1 MGKQVLIFADGDII
15 FQGHDT
21 TIEDNLYLVSMNGDI
36 KIESGNNDFTGL
48 ALAPNGTI
56 TIQGEKNNYT
66 GSFIG
71 KNLNITPGETTFT
84 GPENPH
90 ELIPEIYI
98 PPSTNLNNETQNAIF
113 NFLNNL
119 GSYTKPGAIL
129 YSSVAKELIQSKVET
144 LLIALKK
151 LLAKE
156 MILILATKKI

>member
-1 MGKQVLIFADGDII
+1 
-15 FQGHDT
+15 
-21 TIEDNLYLVSMNGDI
+21 MNGDI

-129 YSSVAKELIQSKVET
+129 YSSVATRIETPKERLY
-144 LLIALKK
+144 
-151 LLAKE
+151 
-156 MILILATKKI
+156 